1 MRFVFMCYLLA
12 CYHVCVLSHRV
23 LYTAL
28 YAYIFVCNSLPH
40 VHLFACRHGPDDA
53 VTGVQTG
60 QSSSGTPLSGAAM
73 ATMLSSDDE
82 GVSSGVQRESSF
94 VSTDLGDGIMDIR
107 NINERK
113 GAIPGTHKV
122 RLSWATAFLRQE

>member
-1 MRFVFMCYLLA
+1 MCYLLV
-12 CYHVCVLSHRV
+12 CYHMRVLSHRL
-23 LYTAL
+23 LYTSL
-28 YAYIFVCNSLPH
+28 YVYISVCNSLLH
-40 VHLFACRHGPDDA
+40 VCLFACCHRPDDA

-60 QSSSGTPLSGAAM
+60 QSSSGAAM

-107 NINERK
+107 TAHERK